1 MRVIRRDQV
10 CTDRHIGISAPR
22 ACSAVRLADD
32 KATARVL
39 AVEHRLY
46 PRAAAHLCRALQAG
60 EEPTP
65 MDAWNEAFRAAAG
78 PEL

>member
-1 MRVIRRDQV
+1 MTEVYDEGAILAQWPV
-10 CTDRHIGISAPR
+10 PVR
-22 ACSAVRLADD
+22 AGDTPESLA
-32 KATARVL
+32 ARVL

-65 MDAWNEAFRAAAG
+65 MDVGGEAFRSAAE